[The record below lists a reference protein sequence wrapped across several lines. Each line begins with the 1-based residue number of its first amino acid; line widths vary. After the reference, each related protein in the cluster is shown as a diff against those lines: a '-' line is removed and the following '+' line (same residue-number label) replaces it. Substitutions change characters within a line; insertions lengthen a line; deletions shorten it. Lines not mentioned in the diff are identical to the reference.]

1 MEVHSSALSY
11 ALRYGDPHHNQR
23 GAGGSHVAVTSDA
36 LFNPQTPQ
44 IAAGDRPGQQSLMF
58 DISGVTASTNATV
71 GRGAMR
77 YPPSPAASSTTT
89 YVDSTAYDPRM
100 GGPLSHLDTSSPTP
114 APGGRALF
122 PGSTEQFGEHN
133 KGHPYNNADDSS
145 SNRLVSSLPQLMSQ
159 TRLVNTRL
167 SQIRNELETVLQSVW
182 APSDEEPLSSIR
194 SSSLTTSQNSRGGS
208 SVSTATWLTSMAGG
222 SHQHSKSAPL
232 DSDDPLVLLISA
244 PPAANVSLTELHDAL
259 GVVEKQIVAVQ
270 HTRRIVTRAMERP
283 LAEMKAQHQAS
294 PDRSS
299 GSTSAVTAGA
309 ALRNR
314 VWIAMEFGEQE
325 VQLLLRE
332 IQHLQGHLLAVER
345 RLLALLGVVNHDGHK
360 QVHDSSDGSVA
371 TVGSSSFATVYR
383 RREGADVAN
392 IRREVEASM
401 RRDPRYALLAST
413 RAALKQPQQRP
424 SASMLDAAAVFRA
437 AGTAAKTLVEDCGWA
452 PDRVQYRSHYLYELE
467 RLDELVAHE
476 HEKQQNLSDGKKST
490 TSSPGRLRIA
500 AHEGDHPLQSTQVVA
515 EGDALVAESTVVD
528 VAADKNDLQA
538 GLDEKPAADDGA
550 MSAQSYPLGL
560 AAVGGGEIAGADS
573 SMAELADALRRLSP
587 LPSSSKHSESAVSA
601 SSQNLELAAQA
612 QQKPDE
618 NPDPL
623 PNAAEPSSDVPNF
636 AESDDAE
643 MDEGQSHGR
652 PPTPIRFH
660 ERVRDYIR
668 SFLRSGACQWVAC
681 QDDTTQATFYFNLD
695 SGERE
700 ESLEGYF
707 SDSVAESI
715 AQQLLDE
722 GERTGEGWIFV
733 PGGSTEYGEEDYY
746 CHQRSGEV
754 AWSLVDYVKQH

>member
-1 MEVHSSALSY
+1 V
-11 ALRYGDPHHNQR
+11 
-23 GAGGSHVAVTSDA
+23 GG
-36 LFNPQTPQ
+36 LF
-44 IAAGDRPGQQSLMF
+44 S
-58 DISGVTASTNATV
+58 
-71 GRGAMR
+71 
-77 YPPSPAASSTTT
+77 
-89 YVDSTAYDPRM
+89 
-100 GGPLSHLDTSSPTP
+100 SHLDTSSSTP
-114 APGGRALF
+114 ARGGSALF
-122 PGSTEQFGEHN
+122 PGSAERFGEH
-133 KGHPYNNADDSS
+133 KGHQDNNAGDGG
-145 SNRLVSSLPQLMSQ
+145 NGLVSSLPQLMSQ

-182 APSDEEPLSSIR
+182 APSDVEPHSSIR
-194 SSSLTTSQNSRGGS
+194 SSSLTTNQNSRGGS

-222 SHQHSKSAPL
+222 SNQHLKSAPL
-232 DSDDPLVLLISA
+232 DSDPLVLLISA

-283 LAEMKAQHQAS
+283 LAEMKAHHQAS

-299 GSTSAVTAGA
+299 GPTSAVTAGA

-332 IQHLQGHLLAVER
+332 IQHLQRHLLTVEQ
-345 RLLALLGVVNHDGHK
+345 RLLALLGVVNHDAK
-360 QVHDSSDGSVA
+360 KHDSSDGCATNVA
-371 TVGSSSFATVYR
+371 AAVGSSSFATVYR
-383 RREGADVAN
+383 RREGADVGN
-392 IRREVEASM
+392 IRREVESSM

-413 RAALKQPQQRP
+413 RAALKHPQQRP
-424 SASMLDAAAVFRA
+424 TASLESAAIFRA

-452 PDRVQYRSHYLYELE
+452 PDRVQYRSHYLYELD
-467 RLDELVAHE
+467 RLDELIAHE
-476 HEKQQNLSDGKKST
+476 HEKQQHLSDGKKST
-490 TSSPGRLRIA
+490 ASSPGRLRLA
-500 AHEGDHPLQSTQVVA
+500 APEGDHLLSTQAGSA
-515 EGDALVAESTVVD
+515 EGDALVESTVED
-528 VAADKNDLQA
+528 AAADENLQS
-538 GLDEKPAADDGA
+538 GSDEKPTADDGA
-550 MSAQSYPLGL
+550 MSAQSYPLGT
-560 AAVGGGEIAGADS
+560 AAVGCGEIAGADS

-587 LPSSSKHSESAVSA
+587 LPSSESAAST
-601 SSQNLELAAQA
+601 SSQNNEVAAQS
-612 QQKPDE
+612 QQKLDD

-643 MDEGQSHGR
+643 AEIDEGQSHGR